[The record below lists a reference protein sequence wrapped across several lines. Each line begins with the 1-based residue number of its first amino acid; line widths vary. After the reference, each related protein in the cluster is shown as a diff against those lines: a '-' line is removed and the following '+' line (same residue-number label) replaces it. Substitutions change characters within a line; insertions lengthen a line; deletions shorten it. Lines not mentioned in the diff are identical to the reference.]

1 MFDALNTTIQTILD
15 TKADADKAVFLL
27 RDKWEEAKTAFL
39 QDCDRVDAA
48 FSGEKESLRSEIEEL
63 SGTIKRLSGQLAA
76 GITGSG
82 RIDKDVKENL
92 RKLIRDAT
100 ARREEAEAT
109 LAGLDGVEPEY
120 NRELYDAAIA
130 AKEQFLSA
138 YRGEYVNVMTSLYD
152 SAVSLAREAEQA
164 KETVRNKFYPYGLD
178 DEVSD
183 VESRFNRGQ
192 KQKKPEGRPVPA
204 SDPVKMLGEPMGRP
218 AYLDEQPDVKPS
230 KYRTETF
237 IRDGKKVTQTV
248 NNETGKVVKTE
259 TT

>member
-1 MFDALNTTIQTILD
+1 MLDVMNTTIQTILD
-15 TKADADKAVFLL
+15 TKADAEKAVFLL

-48 FSGEKESLRSEIEEL
+48 LAGEKESLRSEVEEL

-92 RKLIRDAT
+92 RKLIREAT
-100 ARREEAEAT
+100 ARREEADAT

-178 DEVSD
+178 NEVS
-183 VESRFNRGQ
+183 ELERRFNRGQ
-192 KQKKPEGRPVPA
+192 IQEQERPVPA
-204 SDPVKMLGEPMGRP
+204 SDPVRMLGEPMKRP
-218 AYLDEQPDVKPS
+218 VSQDEQPDVKPS

-237 IRDGKKVTQTV
+237 IRDGKKITQTV